1 MPLHAYTPG
10 LNLSRGIE
18 PVNAVPVDSYS
29 GPYVGGSTTDGV
41 SLANATIP
49 GAARFLSMEVRVLAP
64 DPQNAGQTLAYK
76 YWYRGSTA
84 NSGLV
89 EFSSTGGSSS
99 NDFPTGISAAGAT
112 FNGLVRAYSGISA
125 NGSSTLGTVTA
136 TSFSG
141 PLTGAVTGNASTAT
155 TLQNTRGFSLS
166 GDVTAPQVS
175 FNGGANVTL
184 TTTIANGAVTN
195 AKLANSTISGV
206 ALGGQLQNLSA
217 GHLLSGGPYNG
228 SGAITL
234 NATGA
239 SLGAN
244 TFTGL
249 QTSATGFS
257 GPLTGAVTGNA
268 STATTLET
276 ARGFSLSGDVTAPQ
290 VSFNGGGN
298 VTLVTTIANGAVTN
312 AKIASNAAIE
322 DSKLATISTSGKVS
336 NTATT
341 ATAANNISTIVL
353 RDGSGNFSAGTITA
367 ALTGAVT
374 GNASTATTL
383 ETARGF
389 SLSGDVTAPQVSF
402 NGGANVTL
410 TTTIANGS
418 VTNAKIASNA
428 AIEDS
433 KLATISTSGK
443 VSNTATTATNANN
456 PSTIVLRDGSGNFSA
471 GTITAAL
478 TGNVTGNASTS
489 DSTSNFGGLSHT
501 SYAKLGSSNTFS
513 GSLNTFNDDVTIGKT
528 LTVSGNFYVA
538 GTVTTVNRTDLQID
552 DKIIVLGRTL
562 GSDGALQSGAG
573 LYVGPSGS
581 TADSWTW
588 NSTRGW
594 ESSSLGVNIPS
605 TRSYSINGTSVLSS
619 TTLGSGVQSSS
630 LTSVGTIGTG
640 IWQGSVIGMLYGG
653 AGGNINALPNNGV
666 IYKTASGLTA
676 TAAGAAGQVLVGSAG
691 VPTWTNF
698 TALTGLTAERV
709 VVNNTVTGEGP
720 YYLMFAD
727 ATSGAVLPRVDSLG
741 ITFNATTNILS
752 CVQIEA
758 IVDGGVW
765 S

>member
-298 VTLVTTIANGAVTN
+298 VTLVTTIANGA
-312 AKIASNAAIE
+312 
-322 DSKLATISTSGKVS
+322 
-336 NTATT
+336 
-341 ATAANNISTIVL
+341 
-353 RDGSGNFSAGTITA
+353 
-367 ALTGAVT
+367 
-374 GNASTATTL
+374 
-383 ETARGF
+383 
-389 SLSGDVTAPQVSF
+389 
-402 NGGANVTL
+402 
-410 TTTIANGS
+410 